1 MFRHLSDHLQKSL
14 DVPIIV
20 MWSGSLVW
28 KCQMHD
34 FDYLVIGSGFGGSVA
49 ALRLAEKGYSVGVIE
64 RGKRWL
70 SSDFPKTNWRVW
82 KYLWAPRIGCRG
94 ILAIT
99 MLRDVMIL
107 HGCGVGGGSLG
118 YACVLLV
125 PPDEVFNNPPWASLG
140 NWKENLTPH
149 YATASRMLGV
159 TDANCQG
166 DTDQMLEQIAEEMGC
181 GSTYHSTPVSIFFGE
196 PDKTVPDP
204 YFNGEGPERTGCALC
219 GGCLV
224 GCRHNAK
231 NTLDKNYLFLAE
243 SKGVKIIEETEVHD
257 IRELPEGGYSVHA
270 VQRTGL
276 PIRRRRKFTSNGI
289 VMSGGVLGTV
299 PLLLRCKERGS
310 LRRISDLLGSYV
322 RTNSEALVGS
332 TSRRRDVDYSK
343 GIAIASGFRPDENTS
358 IEMVRYGEGH
368 DLMSLLCTLLIKAGP
383 PWPRPLRFLGEI
395 ARNPLKFLRLLNPCG
410 WARRSGILLAMQ
422 SVPNYMNLRLRR
434 RWWWPFS
441 RKIGSEWSTDEK
453 IPKFLPAANEV
464 AERLAGK
471 MDGDSSGSL
480 PEVIFDLTTTA
491 HILGG
496 CRMGRDASEGVIDK
510 HGRLFGYEDFYIA
523 DGSIIPVNLRV
534 NPSLTIAAMSEWI
547 MSNVPEKES

>member
-166 DTDQMLEQIAEEMGC
+166 DTDQMLEQIAEEMGVR
-181 GSTYHSTPVSIFFGE
+181 GRQKAEQYDWEIIT
-196 PDKTVPDP
+196 DKTEAV
-204 YFNGEGPERTGCALC
+204 FREVAGC
-219 GGCLV
+219 GG
-224 GCRHNAK
+224 
-231 NTLDKNYLFLAE
+231 
-243 SKGVKIIEETEVHD
+243 
-257 IRELPEGGYSVHA
+257 
-270 VQRTGL
+270 
-276 PIRRRRKFTSNGI
+276 
-289 VMSGGVLGTV
+289 
-299 PLLLRCKERGS
+299 
-310 LRRISDLLGSYV
+310 
-322 RTNSEALVGS
+322 
-332 TSRRRDVDYSK
+332 
-343 GIAIASGFRPDENTS
+343 
-358 IEMVRYGEGH
+358 
-368 DLMSLLCTLLIKAGP
+368 
-383 PWPRPLRFLGEI
+383 
-395 ARNPLKFLRLLNPCG
+395 
-410 WARRSGILLAMQ
+410 
-422 SVPNYMNLRLRR
+422 
-434 RWWWPFS
+434 
-441 RKIGSEWSTDEK
+441 
-453 IPKFLPAANEV
+453 
-464 AERLAGK
+464 
-471 MDGDSSGSL
+471 
-480 PEVIFDLTTTA
+480 
-491 HILGG
+491 
-496 CRMGRDASEGVIDK
+496 
-510 HGRLFGYEDFYIA
+510 
-523 DGSIIPVNLRV
+523 
-534 NPSLTIAAMSEWI
+534 
-547 MSNVPEKES
+547 